1 QTEVEESTNNATVLV
16 NHTVDVATHSAS
28 QAQNVS
34 EDIKQLVS
42 NIDTVREKISSL
54 TQRTEEVS
62 SILVVIKGIA
72 EQTNLLALN
81 AAIEAARAG
90 EQGRGFAVVA
100 EEVRNLASRTAEAT
114 GNIEHIISQFQQGS
128 EESLTSV
135 DTVCQF
141 AHQRSVDVETLSAT
155 MHNVVDEMRQVL
167 RHAEDIQNQT
177 QTTSDVSQ
185 HIQSKIDVITLHAN
199 DTSQSASHT
208 RDISVD
214 LEHLSERLEQ
224 LLNQFTL

>member
-1 QTEVEESTNNATVLV
+1 DSTNNATVLV

-28 QAQNVS
+28 QAHNVS

-54 TQRTEEVS
+54 NQRTEEVS

-135 DTVCQF
+135 
-141 AHQRSVDVETLSAT
+141 
-155 MHNVVDEMRQVL
+155 
-167 RHAEDIQNQT
+167 
-177 QTTSDVSQ
+177 
-185 HIQSKIDVITLHAN
+185 
-199 DTSQSASHT
+199 
-208 RDISVD
+208 
-214 LEHLSERLEQ
+214 
-224 LLNQFTL
+224 